1 MAYHQ
6 GGESRKLNKWLVQ
19 DLSMGKLTNRKTTR
33 TQETT
38 KHEGSHS
45 LVPYPHVVSSYGV
58 LQRHPRFSQSI
69 VVIAPNLCCQSWT
82 PLGPTRVAH
91 VYK

>member
-6 GGESRKLNKWLVQ
+6 GDESRKLNKWLVQ

-69 VVIAPNLCCQSWT
+69 VVIASEFVLPELDTAWSDS
-82 PLGPTRVAH
+82 GGTRL
-91 VYK
+91 